1 MKNPFR
7 RKRYTVV
14 VIPEVGQSIIRFRL
28 PRFLL
33 ILIPLLV
40 VALATSLYVLKD
52 SYDRNLIILESL
64 ENKLSVTEDE
74 MEDTIADKNR
84 EIEKLQ
90 TDIVSLSQ
98 QAEEVRNKVEALRS
112 LEAELRGLTGD
123 ATGQGDPVKVASAT
137 TAAAASTGADKEEL
151 SEPHV
156 GGAMI
161 AVDEADVDLLVS
173 ATSTELEHLS
183 EEMES
188 LAVSLTDAKEEFM
201 SYQHILR
208 ITPSIWPTAS
218 RKVTSTFGYRSDPFT
233 GRPSVHSGIDIAGG
247 SGSKVFATAD
257 GTVSFA
263 GYDIYSGYNVIIN
276 HGAGLKTRYMHLSK
290 YVVKKGQ
297 EVSRGEEIGK
307 LGSTGRSTGPH
318 LHYEVIKNGQQVN
331 PKPYM
336 N

>member
-33 ILIPLLV
+33 ILIPCII
-40 VALATSLYVLKD
+40 VALSTSLYLLKD
-52 SYDRNLIILESL
+52 SYDRNLVILQSL
-64 ENKLSVTEDE
+64 EQKLSITEDE
-74 MEDTIADKNR
+74 MGDTIADKNR

-90 TDIVSLSQ
+90 TNIVSLSQ

-112 LEAELRGLTGD
+112 LEEELRGLTGD
-123 ATGQGDPVKVASAT
+123 TTARGEPVKVASAT
-137 TAAAASTGADKEEL
+137 TAAAPIIEVESHEQE
-151 SEPHV
+151 SHV
-156 GGAMI
+156 GGALI

-188 LAVSLTDAKEEFM
+188 LAVSLTEAKEEFM

-233 GRPSVHSGIDIAGG
+233 RRPSVHSGIDIAGN
-247 SGSKVFATAD
+247 SGSKVVATAD

-263 GYDIYSGYNVIIN
+263 GYDRYSGYNVIIN
-276 HGAGLKTRYMHLSK
+276 HGAGLQTRYMHLSK

-297 EVSRGEEIGK
+297 EVTRGEEIGK
-307 LGSTGRSTGPH
+307 IGSTGRSTGPH
-318 LHYEVIKNGQQVN
+318 LHYEVIKNGQQIN